1 MKLVVNSRI
10 DTAKFKKR
18 LKGQM
23 TIEFVVCFPV
33 MLVVALIA
41 VNTLLFFW

>member
-23 TIEFVVCFPV
+23 TIEFVVCLSCNARRCIDCSECSFV
-33 MLVVALIA
+33 
-41 VNTLLFFW
+41 FW